1 MGLWQTHGALGVRR
15 RLMSFG
21 MQKPAR
27 KVESPDPLRL
37 RTFTILL
44 TLVSSLVERPQ
55 SVRDRQ
61 ALAQWCTLMLLP
73 IGIAIFSAK
82 GFLSLGW
89 ATLLVICTFEGRR
102 WLRTGI
108 SILHRCCQRKLGEE
122 TRSSE
127 RAGRTLE
134 YSDPSWISLATALLT
149 IALMFSI
156 FHLLHIGFSAV
167 TVFGL
172 VFVMVEAFNRLMST
186 PAVRAKTQL
195 VFFLSV
201 VIYLSPFALGGHYR

>member
-1 MGLWQTHGALGVRR
+1 MVRVTHLEHRELELRCVGLWRTHGALGVRR

-21 MQKPAR
+21 EQKPAR
-27 KVESPDPLRL
+27 EVESPDPGGL

-127 RAGRTLE
+127 RTGRILE

-186 PAVRAKTQL
+186 PAVRAKTD
-195 VFFLSV
+195 
-201 VIYLSPFALGGHYR
+201 R

>member
-1 MGLWQTHGALGVRR
+1 MVRVTHLEHRELELRCVGLWRTHGALGVRR

-21 MQKPAR
+21 EQKPAR
-27 KVESPDPLRL
+27 EVESPDPGGL

-89 ATLLVICTFEGRR
+89 ASFASHFAL
-102 WLRTGI
+102 
-108 SILHRCCQRKLGEE
+108 
-122 TRSSE
+122 SS
-127 RAGRTLE
+127 RQ
-134 YSDPSWISLATALLT
+134 SD
-149 IALMFSI
+149 
-156 FHLLHIGFSAV
+156 
-167 TVFGL
+167 
-172 VFVMVEAFNRLMST
+172 T
-186 PAVRAKTQL
+186 PASGRPPDPAKDC
-195 VFFLSV
+195 SKK
-201 VIYLSPFALGGHYR
+201 P

>member
-1 MGLWQTHGALGVRR
+1 
-15 RLMSFG
+15 MSFG

-82 GFLSLGW
+82 GFLSLEW

-102 WLRTGI
+102 WRSGI
-108 SILHRCCQRKLGEE
+108 SLLHSCCQRKLREE
-122 TRSSE
+122 ARSSD
-127 RAGRTLE
+127 RTGRTLE

-156 FHLLHIGFSAV
+156 FPLFHIGFSAV